1 MPSVVGEPDSVNN
14 IVDGHLL
21 HSIPAA
27 MFRAGARV
35 VCDKDVSEITPHQT
49 TGGGWGCRYCDRRS
63 TGCHSRCRR
72 GGRPGSGH
80 HSNHFPRHRTAR
92 RQRLRQQ
99 RQLRI
104 RRGQRWPRRRTGR
117 PRLHPRRRLRLRRP
131 VLRTRWRAGRPG
143 LHPRRRLRLRPRITS
158 RANRQ
163 RPGSLVIQARD
174 SAGSITSSSSNVVA
188 DRSALPCW

>member
-35 VCDKDVSEITPHQT
+35 VCDKNVSEITPHQT
-49 TGGGWGCRYCDRRS
+49 TGGGWSCRYCDRRS

-99 RQLRI
+99 WQLRI
-104 RRGQRWPRRRTGR
+104 RRGQRWPRQRTGR
-117 PRLHPRRRLRLRRP
+117 PR
-131 VLRTRWRAGRPG
+131 